1 MGFELRKWRPDRD
14 TEAGVGAEKDTTR
27 CGVDDCPSR
36 FERWRG
42 WWRRPLLRRVE
53 GVLCCPH
60 CWERRLASCLDRLD
74 RAPVVAA
81 ASLRPRLGLLL
92 LARGSILET
101 DLQRALA
108 AQRRAGGGRLGEYLA
123 RAGAITEAEIMATL
137 ADNWGVAVL
146 PLDAPLA
153 PELLALVPAPILRAG
168 EMLPVH
174 YHAGSGRLHLGFGT
188 GVAYDPLY
196 AVEHMLGC
204 HTLPCLV
211 PVGRLNELLI
221 TLEGSTH
228 PAQRIFESLCSQEEK
243 VRIITSFADRWQAK
257 SVRVARVGS
266 YFWVRLEGGDSCR
279 DLLFRQPLSAARP
292 SPVVLL

>member
-1 MGFELRKWRPDRD
+1 
-14 TEAGVGAEKDTTR
+14 
-27 CGVDDCPSR
+27 
-36 FERWRG
+36 
-42 WWRRPLLRRVE
+42 
-53 GVLCCPH
+53 
-60 CWERRLASCLDRLD
+60 
-74 RAPVVAA
+74 
-81 ASLRPRLGLLL
+81 LL

-146 PLDAPLA
+146 SLDAPLT

-174 YHAGSGRLHLGFGT
+174 YHAGSNRLHLGFGI

-204 HTLPCLV
+204 NTLPCLV

-221 TLEGSTH
+221 ALEGSTH
-228 PAQRIFESLCSQEEK
+228 PAQRIFESRCSPEEK
-243 VRIITSFADRWQAK
+243 VRIITSFADRWHAK
-257 SVRVARVGS
+257 RVRVARVGS
-266 YFWVRLEGGDSCR
+266 YLWVRLEGGEGSH
-279 DLLFRQPLSAARP
+279 DLLFRQPLPTVRP
-292 SPVVLL
+292 ALSSSSNVLL